1 MVNIRKA
8 TIEDAKGIATVHVT
22 SWKETYKGIIKD
34 EILSNL
40 DNIERKTEDWK
51 RGIQQNKPNHFIF
64 VAENHLG
71 EIIGFAVGGK
81 NRSEQYD
88 YESELYAIYILSSY
102 KNQGIG
108 NRLLQIITKEL
119 FQTAGFNS
127 MLVWVL
133 KDNPSRGFY
142 ERYLPQLIDTVY
154 IERLE
159 VEKVVYSWDYIGD
172 ILRYK

>member
-8 TIEDAKGIATVHVT
+8 TIEDANGIASVHVT

-40 DNIERKTEDWK
+40 DIEKRTEDWK
-51 RGIQQNKPNHFIF
+51 CRIQQNKPNHFIY
-64 VAENHLG
+64 VAENNLG

-88 YESELYAIYILSSY
+88 YEGELYAIYILSFY
-102 KNQGIG
+102 KNQGVG
-108 NRLLQIITKEL
+108 NRLIQIIAEKL
-119 FQTAGFNS
+119 FQSAGFKS

-142 ERYLPQLIDTVY
+142 ERYFPKLIDTIY
-154 IERLE
+154 LDRLE
-159 VEKVVYSWDYIGD
+159 VDEVAYGWDDIED
-172 ILRYK
+172 ILRNG